1 MMDIRKIPTCLV
13 FYCTASNLFLY
24 KKKIYE
30 SFSKEPTLITPTNT
44 SFLRLKRTV
53 PENNL
58 SGRDFISS
66 IRVFI
71 TSLPFYENLTYGEQ
85 KIHMQ
90 DYYNITRTVRHCE
103 KPTFEITKYE

>member
-44 SFLRLKRTV
+44 SFLTLKRTV

-58 SGRDFISS
+58 SGRNFISS

-71 TSLPFYENLTYGEQ
+71 TTISFYDDLTYEEQ
-85 KIHMQ
+85 KKNTDNYISIAQ
-90 DYYNITRTVRHCE
+90 TVKHCE
-103 KPTFEITKYE
+103 IPTFEITKYE

>member
-30 SFSKEPTLITPTNT
+30 SFSREPILLTPTNT
-44 SFLRLKRTV
+44 SLLTEKRI
-53 PENNL
+53 PLENN
-58 SGRDFISS
+58 SNGRQFILS
-66 IRVFI
+66 IRTFI
-71 TSLPFYENLTYGEQ
+71 TSLPFYENLTYEEQ